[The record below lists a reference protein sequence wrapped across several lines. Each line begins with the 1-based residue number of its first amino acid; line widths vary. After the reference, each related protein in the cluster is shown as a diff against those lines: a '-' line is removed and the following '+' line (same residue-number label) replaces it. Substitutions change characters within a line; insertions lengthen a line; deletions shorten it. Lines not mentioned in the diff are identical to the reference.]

1 MISDSEII
9 ISFLLFKNYRLLTG
23 IHDYSQ
29 IRSILEVLLR
39 RVGEEEV
46 RQRMPE
52 EDLPLLTNI
61 LRMER
66 RKENAKN
73 RAVGFLSP
81 IILHYHYIL
90 TLSNTIGGGRRD

>member
-1 MISDSEII
+1 M
-9 ISFLLFKNYRLLTG
+9 
-23 IHDYSQ
+23 
-29 IRSILEVLLR
+29 LLR

-46 RQRMPE
+46 RKRMPE

-73 RAVGFLSP
+73 RSVGIRSL
-81 IILHYHYIL
+81 ILLEYDYTP
-90 TLSNTIGGGRRD
+90 TLSNTIGGGRRR

>member
-1 MISDSEII
+1 M
-9 ISFLLFKNYRLLTG
+9 
-23 IHDYSQ
+23 
-29 IRSILEVLLR
+29 
-39 RVGEEEV
+39 

-73 RAVGFLSP
+73 RAVGIGSLIIIFSFLF
-81 IILHYHYIL
+81 LHIGML
-90 TLSNTIGGGRRD
+90 NTF